1 MVKVPVYFLVLNGV
15 DWCLVQ
21 WFMKQFLRPLM
32 YLPYAH
38 MNADT
43 ILFLQ
48 SSCGEKKL
56 KQTPYLSA
64 TVLVPRSHSV
74 QTKSAPNFF
83 FLPCSHSLSAKIN
96 SALIFRLMPDLPCKL
111 HQCWAIGQVRSLS
124 MSIFLQIARLQK
136 LVCWWCIATLGSHQ
150 HHSKCSV
157 SLLNIN

>member
-1 MVKVPVYFLVLNGV
+1 
-15 DWCLVQ
+15 
-21 WFMKQFLRPLM
+21 M

-111 HQCWAIGQVRSLS
+111 HQCQGNWTGQVPLYEY
-124 MSIFLQIARLQK
+124 IFANSQASETCVLMVHSYSRQSSASQQMQRQLVKHQLKLIDGTALLRIVVDVQQIE
-136 LVCWWCIATLGSHQ
+136 
-150 HHSKCSV
+150 
-157 SLLNIN
+157 